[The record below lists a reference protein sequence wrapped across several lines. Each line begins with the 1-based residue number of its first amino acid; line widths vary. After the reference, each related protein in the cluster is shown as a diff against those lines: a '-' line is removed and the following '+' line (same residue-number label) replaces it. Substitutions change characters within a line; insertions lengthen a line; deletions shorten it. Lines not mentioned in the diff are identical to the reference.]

1 MTIATVVTP
10 SNLGNEFEI
19 GVTEANKI
27 HLKVDGITLLRSGA
41 GVLSAAGAAAV
52 DEVVRAAAALAGVAP
67 ADADLG
73 YDTATGRL
81 YYRDGAGNW
90 QPTAQAI
97 INIDYWETVTAPAA
111 TSAATVTLPVNSPS
125 RRAYGACWLVDG
137 ELWAYGQNANG
148 TAGGTNGAL
157 EHNRTPTAI
166 PHNAMTFGDVAVG
179 RIPNFVRFW
188 ANRQSL
194 LLLDD
199 QGKLWFRGTNYARQS
214 GIPAAAAG
222 EVLELPTLIDF
233 FVTNGL
239 TVVDAWLS
247 DGDSDDNYASC
258 YAITDTGALYVWGR
272 NGQGQLGIG
281 NTTDQATP
289 TLASAPFGG
298 AAPVQIHTSPASSV
312 NVHAAVLLADGRLF
326 VTGTNTGGQLG
337 LGNNTTQNTW
347 VLSRAGCAYVFC
359 PMNTTFVIDAASGA
373 LWCSGVNGTGWFGR
387 GNTTNSNAWVQATS
401 FTAQAKLIRANGYNR
416 PSAYVVDAD
425 GNLWVAGD
433 NAFSQLGL
441 GGGSTAAQNNFVKLT
456 AAQAPYQ
463 GTVKDV
469 QVAGQSGA
477 TAYVITTAGEL
488 WSVGYNAYGQRGLGN
503 RQDDAA
509 YRSKWRQVGC
519 KNLVVTGRIFAYDDS
534 CTIVALDDQGKL
546 RTCGYDTQMINPLG
560 HWSSG
565 LFSIN

>member
-1 MTIATVVTP
+1 MAVRVIAP
-10 SNLGNEFEI
+10 GDIGQGLKILGNKVVLDLGGGLAFN
-19 GVTEANKI
+19 GNQVEAT
-27 HLKVDGITLLRSGA
+27 GGA
-41 GVLSAAGAAAV
+41 TV
-52 DEVVRAAAALAGVAP
+52 DEVVRAALALSGVAP

-73 YDTATGRL
+73 YDSASGRL

-97 INIDYWETVTAPAA
+97 INIDYWDTVTAPAA
-111 TSAATVTLPVNSPS
+111 TPSTVVTLPVNSPS

-137 ELWAYGQNANG
+137 ELWGYGQNVNG
-148 TAGGTNGAL
+148 ISAGTNGAL
-157 EHNRTPTAI
+157 EHTRTPTAI
-166 PHNAMTFGDVAVG
+166 PHSAMTYGDVPVG
-179 RIPNFVRFW
+179 RVPSFVRFW
-188 ANRQSL
+188 ANRQGM

-199 QGKLWFRGTNYARQS
+199 QGKLWFRGNNTARQS
-214 GIPAAAAG
+214 GIPAAPAG
-222 EVLELPTLIDF
+222 DTFEQPTIIDF

-239 TVVDAWLS
+239 TVVDAWIS

-258 YAITDTGALYVWGR
+258 YAVTDTGALYAWGR
-272 NGQGQLGIG
+272 NGQGQLGVG

-298 AAPVQIHTSPASSV
+298 AAVVQVHCSPASSA

-326 VTGTNTGGQLG
+326 VAGINNNGEHG
-337 LGNNTTQNTW
+337 LGNTTQQNTW
-347 VLSRAGCAYVFC
+347 VLSRSNVAYVHC
-359 PMNTTFVIDAASGA
+359 TTDSTFVIDAVTGLIFCAGSNA
-373 LWCSGVNGTGWFGR
+373 TGWFGR
-387 GNTTNSNAWVQATS
+387 NNTTASTSWVQSTS
-401 FTAQAKLIRANGYNR
+401 FNEVAQVIRCNGYGRRSIYIITN
-416 PSAYVVDAD
+416 AGD
-425 GNLWVAGD
+425 LWVGGD
-433 NAFSQLGL
+433 NVFSQLGL
-441 GGGSTAAQNNFVKLT
+441 GGGNATQQNNHIKLS
-456 AAQAPYQ
+456 AGQAPFQ

-488 WSVGYNAYGQRGLGN
+488 WSIGYNGYGQRGLGN
-503 RQDDAA
+503 RQDDAT

-519 KNLVVTGRIFAYDDS
+519 KNLVVTGRIFAVDDS

-560 HWSSG
+560 NWSSG

>member
-1 MTIATVVTP
+1 MPNPKVLTP
-10 SNLGNEFEI
+10 TDLGASLAVINNK
-19 GVTEANKI
+19 VEAN
-27 HLKVDGITLLRSGA
+27 VDGITIVRTANGA
-41 GVLSAAGAAAV
+41 LT
-52 DEVVRAAAALAGVAP
+52 AAAATIPDEVTRSTGPLTGVAP
-67 ADADLG
+67 TTADLG
-73 YDTATGRL
+73 YNPTTGTL
-81 YYRDGAGNW
+81 YYRDDAGNW
-90 QPTAQAI
+90 QPTAPA
-97 INIDYWETVTAPAA
+97 NVVVNYWHSVTAPTNTPA
-111 TSAATVTLPVNSPS
+111 TTVVLPVNSPS

-148 TAGGTNGAL
+148 TNAGQNGAL

-166 PHNAMTFGDVAVG
+166 PHNAMTFGDAPVG
-179 RIPNFVRFW
+179 RTPNFTRHW
-188 ANRQSL
+188 ANRQGI

-199 QGKLWFRGTNYARQS
+199 QGKLWYRGTNTARQS
-214 GIPAAAAG
+214 GIPAAAVG
-222 EVLELPTLIDF
+222 DILEQPTILDF
-233 FVTNGL
+233 FVTNNL

-247 DGDSDDNYASC
+247 DGDGDDNYASA
-258 YAITDTGALYVWGR
+258 YAITNTGALYAWGR
-272 NGQGQLGIG
+272 NNMGQLGIG
-281 NTTDQATP
+281 NFTDTAMP

-298 AAPVQIHTSPASSV
+298 VAVVQIHASPANSTG
-312 NVHAAVLLADGRLF
+312 VHAVALLADGRLF

-416 PSAYVVDAD
+416 PSAYVVDVD

-441 GGGSTAAQNNFVKLT
+441 GGGSTAAQYNFVKLT
-456 AAQAPYQ
+456 AAQAPFQ
-463 GTVKDV
+463 TKVKDV
-469 QVAGQSGA
+469 QCAGQNGA
-477 TAYVITTAGEL
+477 TAYVITIDGQL

-509 YRSKWRQVGC
+509 YRSKWRQVGV
-519 KNLVVTGRIFAYDDS
+519 KNAVIAGRIFGLDDS
-534 CTIVALDDQGKL
+534 CTIVALDNKGKL
-546 RTCGYDTQMINPLG
+546 RTCGWDAQMINPLG
-560 HWSSG
+560 TWSSS
-565 LFSIN
+565 LVSIN